1 MWTCIQCITHPHHT
15 QTHAHVHTYVQ
26 AAVFKHLYYQWQDYQ
41 NFTSGC
47 NKEEIDSAITK
58 FETQM
63 RQLQAATRDANF
75 RTKQEEERKKLSM
88 PRFETAAE
96 KEERMKKEVE
106 LAKFGEVAI
115 AFRLSSPDPHSYTYY
130 TELPGECHDEGVSQ
144 QQQQEVDTKKINKKR
159 CQHAVDTQPSETFS
173 YQTRQT
179 ATGKSFPWEN
189 IRPDPCVDRPMK
201 TVHITRRSTD
211 VGETEA
217 KSVGTDSHTLPTT
230 VTAMRLAGGRG
241 GRRQR
246 RSPPS
251 AAPQSDKFSDP
262 STAESTQDHHS
273 HLYSSRPVSGRNCG
287 SKNKTTFRGKNRKKS
302 PIVSNSKFLPRC
314 TISMQISGTRG
325 SPFSYGAGLPDD
337 QQSHLSILSIT

>member
-1 MWTCIQCITHPHHT
+1 M
-15 QTHAHVHTYVQ
+15 Q

-47 NKEEIDSAITK
+47 NKEEIDTALTK
-58 FETQM
+58 FESQM
-63 RQLQAATRDANF
+63 RQLQVATRDANF
-75 RTKQEEERKKLSM
+75 QTKQEEERKKLSM

-96 KEERMKKEVE
+96 KEERVKKEVE

-115 AFRLSSPDPHSYTYY
+115 AFRLSSPDPNSYTYY
-130 TELPGECHDEGVSQ
+130 TELPGECHDEGILQ

-159 CQHAVDTQPSETFS
+159 CQHAVDTQPTDTFS

-179 ATGKSFPWEN
+179 TTGKSFPWEN
-189 IRPDPCVDRPMK
+189 IRPDPSSDRTTK
-201 TVHITRRSTD
+201 TVYINRRSTD
-211 VGETEA
+211 EREKEA
-217 KSVGTDSHTLPTT
+217 KIVGTDSHIPPTT
-230 VTAMRLAGGRG
+230 VTAMRLAGGRE

-251 AAPQSDKFSDP
+251 AAPQSDKFLDP
-262 STAESTQDHHS
+262 STAESTQEHHS
-273 HLYSSRPVSGRNCG
+273 HLYSSRPVSGRNGG
-287 SKNKTTFRGKNRKKS
+287 SKCNSTFRGKNRKKS
-302 PIVSNSKFLPRC
+302 PIVSNGKFLPRC